1 MRVSSMIAANALL
14 AKDPWNRLRPSLVLS
29 GFAKETKRRGDVPD
43 TVREALEV
51 GDKWYDDAVLITSR
65 HINRILQD
73 QLRQQQ
79 QSQGGSSSSSGSS
92 GSSSSS
98 SGGNNLHLGGEGD
111 AVYTPSVLEEYDRLV
126 WGFNCPFL
134 WRIHMEEVKGLY
146 NDCVLRSRSH
156 AEVGVGTGLFLREL
170 NVPDALTEVVLI
182 DSSYYSLEMCQAS
195 LKSHP
200 HYEYSQVAFRTLQG
214 SILEPPPY
222 ELRDKFDSVGAN
234 FLLHCL
240 GGGSGS
246 GSGIG
251 GGSGTTRALSEAVEN
266 LAAMVHPQH
275 GTLFG
280 TTILGQ
286 SILEDAE
293 RAGPAAL
300 ETLQAYNDA
309 GIFANLNHNFRDVSR
324 VLHDTFDDVEIWRAG
339 YCAVFK
345 AKNRRRR

>member
-14 AKDPWNRLRPSLVLS
+14 AKDPWNRLRPSLVQS
-29 GFAKETKRRGDVPD
+29 SFAKETKRRSDNVPD

-65 HINRILQD
+65 YINRILQD

-79 QSQGGSSSSSGSS
+79 QQQSQGGSSS
-92 GSSSSS
+92 
-98 SGGNNLHLGGEGD
+98 GNGNLHLGGDGD
-111 AVYTPSVLEEYDRLV
+111 AVYTPTVLEEYDRLV

-146 NDCVLRSRSH
+146 NDCVLRSRNH

-182 DSSYYSLEMCQAS
+182 DSSYYSLEMCQSS

-214 SILEPPPY
+214 NILEPPPY

-246 GSGIG
+246 GSG
-251 GGSGTTRALSEAVEN
+251 GSGTTRALSVAVEN

-286 SILEDAE
+286 SILDDAE

-309 GIFANLNHNFRDVSR
+309 GIFANLNHNFRDLSR
-324 VLHDTFDDVEIWRAG
+324 ILHDTFDDVEIWRAG